1 MGAPDFDP
9 AHIPVAADTNRV
21 RIDLDGKMCEF
32 FCASTGVPHA
42 VTFDLFPNEADFLRL
57 GAMLEAHPLFP
68 RKANIEFCRVIDR
81 ENVQV
86 LVWER
91 GCGPTL
97 ACGTGSCAVLAAGV
111 TMQLIDRSAAIHL
124 PGGTLHDHWAEDG
137 HIYMRGPAA
146 AVANGQFLD

>member
-1 MGAPDFDP
+1 
-9 AHIPVAADTNRV
+9 
-21 RIDLDGKMCEF
+21 
-32 FCASTGVPHA
+32 
-42 VTFDLFPNEADFLRL
+42 
-57 GAMLEAHPLFP
+57 MLEAHPLFP